1 VHGRRDG
8 RATPGGVPQGVR
20 PPPRPALRLPLLAA
34 PHRPDAEDVFQRT
47 SLVLWQK
54 FDQWEPGSDFLSW
67 ACSVAFY
74 EAATSSASPRA
85 TRLRFGEALLETLA
99 KDRADSLRRRDE
111 RVAALQECLKSLD
124 RAERELLQRAY
135 VDEESIRELAR
146 RDGQAAQ
153 TLYNRLNLLRK
164 RLLLCVDVRTGV
176 GGQPA

>member
-1 VHGRRDG
+1 MDAG
-8 RATPGGVPQGVR
+8 ATAR
-20 PPPRPALRLPLLAA
+20 PTEAFLKEFALHHDRLFAYLFSLL

-74 EAATSSASPRA
+74 EARNFIRIASRD
-85 TRLRFGEALLETLA
+85 RLRFGEAVLESLA
-99 KDRADSLRRRDE
+99 KDRAATLRRRDE
-111 RVAALQECLKSLD
+111 RVAALQQCLSRLD
-124 RAERELLQRAY
+124 RDERELLQRAY

-153 TLYNRLNLLRK
+153 TLYNRLNLIRK
-164 RLLLCVDVRTGV
+164 RLLNCTDLRLGLE
-176 GGQPA
+176 GGRA